1 MLGSGVQHK
10 SNLNETFFCVQGV
23 LRDLS
28 KNIPVAGGQQPHIL
42 QQQQVSY
49 IKQCSSHVLCVIL
62 LFVLPHFSNAA
73 QICQDCVVVI
83 PVFLG
88 LNLK

>member
-1 MLGSGVQHK
+1 MLRSGVQHK
-10 SNLNETFFCVQGV
+10 TSLNEIFFLVQGV

-49 IKQCSSHVLCVIL
+49 LKQWSSHVLYVML

-83 PVFLG
+83 PVLLG
-88 LNLK
+88 LNVK